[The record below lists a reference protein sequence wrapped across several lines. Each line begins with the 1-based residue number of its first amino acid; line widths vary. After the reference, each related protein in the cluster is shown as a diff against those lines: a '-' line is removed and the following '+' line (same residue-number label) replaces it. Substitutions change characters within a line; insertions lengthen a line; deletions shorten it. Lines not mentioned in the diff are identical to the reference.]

1 MGKRHTET
9 AEFAAFVSRIVRRY
23 GERVGDGD
31 EVDLGRMLEIRDEL
45 DSAIQ
50 TAVDGLRAQGH
61 SWDYIAAGAG
71 VTRQS
76 AWERWKTF
84 YQSGED

>member
-1 MGKRHTET
+1 
-9 AEFAAFVSRIVRRY
+9 
-23 GERVGDGD
+23 
-31 EVDLGRMLEIRDEL
+31 MLEIRDEL

-71 VTRQS
+71 ISRQS

-84 YQSGED
+84 YQSPEAD